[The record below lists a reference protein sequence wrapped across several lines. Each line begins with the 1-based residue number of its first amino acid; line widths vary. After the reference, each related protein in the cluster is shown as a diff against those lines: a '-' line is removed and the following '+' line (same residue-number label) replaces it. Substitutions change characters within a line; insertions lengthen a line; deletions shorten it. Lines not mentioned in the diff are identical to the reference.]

1 MNVGGDV
8 SGSKREERSR
18 RGLPSKKDEYLVY
31 FWKPP
36 KVYT

>member
-18 RGLPSKKDEYLVY
+18 RGLLNKKDEYLVY
-31 FWKPP
+31 F
-36 KVYT
+36 